1 MSTKSLGK
9 VFMTPRGIWSKTNYY
24 QTLDVVMVRE
34 ATACKG
40 YIATDNIEANI
51 AITDSRWKELFIV
64 NDGEAT
70 ADFNNKVK
78 QVDTNTKSVDAN
90 KKAIDIIYEQLKT
103 LSGVEIIKN
112 QPTNAKTAV
121 WINPNEKDIITIP
134 EVNDSLVNTVDT
146 WSSKKISDILTK
158 STNNIAQMQN
168 TVDALKTIEV
178 RSTEPTATGTEMWV
192 NPESQDVITIPEIND
207 ALTNKTDTWSS
218 AKISEEVASASKSA
232 SADVSSVATMKA
244 SVEDTVADFNTSA
257 TKANKTLTDT
267 GTAQKN
273 EVTDEGSKQVS
284 AVKSA
289 ASEIL
294 KINGVEISDTTPTN
308 TKTAVW
314 INPKEK
320 SSTTLPEVNDSA
332 VNTSDTWSS
341 KKIND
346 ELQKLITRIS
356 ALESK

>member
-1 MSTKSLGK
+1 MKQFLDISGLSDFFGLLKTYMADQFS
-9 VFMTPRGIWSKTNYY
+9 SKKHTHS
-24 QTLDVVMVRE
+24 
-34 ATACKG
+34 
-40 YIATDNIEANI
+40 ATDVGADPKGSSQQAVTSANSY
-51 AITDSRWKELFIV
+51 TDSKVGAIKTIEV
-64 NDGEAT
+64 NKT
-70 ADFNNKVK
+70 KP
-78 QVDTNTKSVDAN
+78 NTDN
-90 KKAIDIIYEQLKT
+90 
-103 LSGVEIIKN
+103 VE
-112 QPTNAKTAV
+112 V

-257 TKANKTLTDT
+257 TKANKTLIDT

-273 EVTDEGSKQVS
+273 AVTDEGSKQVS

-294 KINGVEISDTTPTN
+294 KINGGEISNTTPTN

>member
-70 ADFNNKVK
+70 DDFNNKVK
-78 QVDTNTKSVDAN
+78 QVDTNTKSVYAN

-112 QPTNAKTAV
+112 QPTNTKTAV
-121 WINPNEKDIITIP
+121 WINPNEKDI
-134 EVNDSLVNTVDT
+134 
-146 WSSKKISDILTK
+146 
-158 STNNIAQMQN
+158 
-168 TVDALKTIEV
+168 
-178 RSTEPTATGTEMWV
+178 
-192 NPESQDVITIPEIND
+192 ITIPEIND

-244 SVEDTVADFNTSA
+244 SVEGTVADFNTSA

-273 EVTDEGSKQVS
+273 AVTDEGSKQVS

-314 INPKEK
+314 INSKEK

-332 VNTSDTWSS
+332 INTSDTWSS

>member
-134 EVNDSLVNTVDT
+134 E
-146 WSSKKISDILTK
+146 
-158 STNNIAQMQN
+158 
-168 TVDALKTIEV
+168 
-178 RSTEPTATGTEMWV
+178 
-192 NPESQDVITIPEIND
+192 IND
-207 ALTNKTDTWSS
+207 ALTNKTDTSSS

-232 SADVSSVATMKA
+232 SADVSSIATMKA
-244 SVEDTVADFNTSA
+244 SVEGTVSDFNTTA
-257 TKANKTLTDT
+257 TQANKTLTDT

-273 EVTDEGSKQVS
+273 AVTDEGSKQVS

-332 VNTSDTWSS
+332 INTSDTWSS

>member
-146 WSSKKISDILTK
+146 WSS
-158 STNNIAQMQN
+158 
-168 TVDALKTIEV
+168 
-178 RSTEPTATGTEMWV
+178 
-192 NPESQDVITIPEIND
+192 
-207 ALTNKTDTWSS
+207 

-244 SVEDTVADFNTSA
+244 SVEGTVADFNTSA

-267 GTAQKN
+267 GTDQKN
-273 EVTDEGSKQVS
+273 AVTDEGSKQVS

-314 INPKEK
+314 INSKEK

-346 ELQKLITRIS
+346 ELQKLIARIS
-356 ALESK
+356 AIESK

>member
-134 EVNDSLVNTVDT
+134 E
-146 WSSKKISDILTK
+146 
-158 STNNIAQMQN
+158 
-168 TVDALKTIEV
+168 
-178 RSTEPTATGTEMWV
+178 
-192 NPESQDVITIPEIND
+192 IND

-218 AKISEEVASASKSA
+218 AKISEEVASASKSV

-244 SVEDTVADFNTSA
+244 SVEGTVSDFNTTA

-273 EVTDEGSKQVS
+273 AVTDEGSKQVS

-308 TKTAVW
+308 SKTAVW
-314 INPKEK
+314 INSKEK

-332 VNTSDTWSS
+332 INTSDTWSS

-346 ELQKLITRIS
+346 ELQKLIARIS

>member
-134 EVNDSLVNTVDT
+134 E
-146 WSSKKISDILTK
+146 
-158 STNNIAQMQN
+158 
-168 TVDALKTIEV
+168 
-178 RSTEPTATGTEMWV
+178 
-192 NPESQDVITIPEIND
+192 IND

-244 SVEDTVADFNTSA
+244 SVEGTVSDFNTTA

-273 EVTDEGSKQVS
+273 EVTNEGSKQVS

-314 INPKEK
+314 INSKEK

-332 VNTSDTWSS
+332 INTSDTWSS

-346 ELQKLITRIS
+346 ELQKLIARIS
-356 ALESK
+356 VLESK

>member
-51 AITDSRWKELFIV
+51 AITDSRWKEFFIV

-121 WINPNEKDIITIP
+121 WINPNEKDIIT
-134 EVNDSLVNTVDT
+134 V
-146 WSSKKISDILTK
+146 
-158 STNNIAQMQN
+158 
-168 TVDALKTIEV
+168 
-178 RSTEPTATGTEMWV
+178 
-192 NPESQDVITIPEIND
+192 PEIND

-232 SADVSSVATMKA
+232 SADVSSVSTMKA
-244 SVEDTVADFNTSA
+244 SVEGTVSDFNTTA

-273 EVTDEGSKQVS
+273 AVTDEGSKQVS

>member
-70 ADFNNKVK
+70 DDFNNKVK

-146 WSSKKISDILTK
+146 WSS
-158 STNNIAQMQN
+158 
-168 TVDALKTIEV
+168 
-178 RSTEPTATGTEMWV
+178 
-192 NPESQDVITIPEIND
+192 
-207 ALTNKTDTWSS
+207 
-218 AKISEEVASASKSA
+218 AKISEEVESASKSA

-244 SVEDTVADFNTSA
+244 SVEGTVSDFNDTA

-273 EVTDEGSKQVS
+273 AVTDEGSKQVS

-308 TKTAVW
+308 SKTAVW
-314 INPKEK
+314 INSKEK

-332 VNTSDTWSS
+332 INTSDTWSS

-346 ELQKLITRIS
+346 ELQKLIARIS

>member
-51 AITDSRWKELFIV
+51 EITDSRWKELFIV

-134 EVNDSLVNTVDT
+134 E
-146 WSSKKISDILTK
+146 
-158 STNNIAQMQN
+158 
-168 TVDALKTIEV
+168 
-178 RSTEPTATGTEMWV
+178 
-192 NPESQDVITIPEIND
+192 IND

-244 SVEDTVADFNTSA
+244 SVEGTVSDFNTTA

-273 EVTDEGSKQVS
+273 EVTNEGSKQVS

-314 INPKEK
+314 INSKEK

-332 VNTSDTWSS
+332 INTSDTWSS

-346 ELQKLITRIS
+346 ELQKLIARIS
-356 ALESK
+356 VLESK

>member
-70 ADFNNKVK
+70 DDFNNKVK

-134 EVNDSLVNTVDT
+134 E
-146 WSSKKISDILTK
+146 
-158 STNNIAQMQN
+158 
-168 TVDALKTIEV
+168 
-178 RSTEPTATGTEMWV
+178 
-192 NPESQDVITIPEIND
+192 IND

-244 SVEDTVADFNTSA
+244 SVEGTVADFNTSA

-273 EVTDEGSKQVS
+273 AVTDEGSKQVS

-308 TKTAVW
+308 SKTAVW
-314 INPKEK
+314 INSKEK

>member
-70 ADFNNKVK
+70 DDFNNKVK

-134 EVNDSLVNTVDT
+134 E
-146 WSSKKISDILTK
+146 
-158 STNNIAQMQN
+158 
-168 TVDALKTIEV
+168 
-178 RSTEPTATGTEMWV
+178 
-192 NPESQDVITIPEIND
+192 IND

-244 SVEDTVADFNTSA
+244 SVEGTVSDFNTTA

-273 EVTDEGSKQVS
+273 AVTNEGSKQVS

-314 INPKEK
+314 INSKEK

-346 ELQKLITRIS
+346 ELQKLIARIS

>member
-51 AITDSRWKELFIV
+51 EITDSRWKELFIV

-134 EVNDSLVNTVDT
+134 E
-146 WSSKKISDILTK
+146 
-158 STNNIAQMQN
+158 
-168 TVDALKTIEV
+168 
-178 RSTEPTATGTEMWV
+178 
-192 NPESQDVITIPEIND
+192 IND

-232 SADVSSVATMKA
+232 SADVSSIATMKA
-244 SVEDTVADFNTSA
+244 SVEGTVSDFNTTA
-257 TKANKTLTDT
+257 TQANKTLTDT

-273 EVTDEGSKQVS
+273 AVTDEGSKQVS

-308 TKTAVW
+308 SKTAVW
-314 INPKEK
+314 INSKEK

-346 ELQKLITRIS
+346 ELQKLIARIS

>member
-134 EVNDSLVNTVDT
+134 E
-146 WSSKKISDILTK
+146 
-158 STNNIAQMQN
+158 
-168 TVDALKTIEV
+168 
-178 RSTEPTATGTEMWV
+178 
-192 NPESQDVITIPEIND
+192 IND

-232 SADVSSVATMKA
+232 SADVSYVATMKA
-244 SVEDTVADFNTSA
+244 SVEGTVSDFNTTA

-294 KINGVEISDTTPTN
+294 KINGVEISNTTPTN

>member
-112 QPTNAKTAV
+112 QPTNEKTAV
-121 WINPNEKDIITIP
+121 WINPNEKDI
-134 EVNDSLVNTVDT
+134 
-146 WSSKKISDILTK
+146 
-158 STNNIAQMQN
+158 
-168 TVDALKTIEV
+168 
-178 RSTEPTATGTEMWV
+178 
-192 NPESQDVITIPEIND
+192 ITIPEIND

-244 SVEDTVADFNTSA
+244 SVEGTVSDFNTTA

-273 EVTDEGSKQVS
+273 AVTNEGSKQVS

-314 INPKEK
+314 INSKEK

-332 VNTSDTWSS
+332 INTSDTWSS

-346 ELQKLITRIS
+346 ELQKLIARIS
-356 ALESK
+356 VLESK

>member
-134 EVNDSLVNTVDT
+134 E
-146 WSSKKISDILTK
+146 
-158 STNNIAQMQN
+158 
-168 TVDALKTIEV
+168 
-178 RSTEPTATGTEMWV
+178 
-192 NPESQDVITIPEIND
+192 IND

-244 SVEDTVADFNTSA
+244 SVEGTVSDFNTTA

-273 EVTDEGSKQVS
+273 AVTDEGSKQVS

-308 TKTAVW
+308 SKTAVW
-314 INPKEK
+314 INSKEK

-346 ELQKLITRIS
+346 ELQKLIARIS

>member
-134 EVNDSLVNTVDT
+134 E
-146 WSSKKISDILTK
+146 
-158 STNNIAQMQN
+158 
-168 TVDALKTIEV
+168 
-178 RSTEPTATGTEMWV
+178 
-192 NPESQDVITIPEIND
+192 IND

-244 SVEDTVADFNTSA
+244 SVEGTVSDFNTTA

-273 EVTDEGSKQVS
+273 AVTDEGSKQVS

-314 INPKEK
+314 INSKEK

-332 VNTSDTWSS
+332 INTSDTWSS

-346 ELQKLITRIS
+346 ELQKLIARIS

>member
-9 VFMTPRGIWSKTNYY
+9 VFMTPRGIWSKQNYY

-34 ATACKG
+34 ATVCKG

-70 ADFNNKVK
+70 DDFNNKVK

-112 QPTNAKTAV
+112 QPTNTKTAV

-146 WSSKKISDILTK
+146 WSS
-158 STNNIAQMQN
+158 
-168 TVDALKTIEV
+168 
-178 RSTEPTATGTEMWV
+178 
-192 NPESQDVITIPEIND
+192 
-207 ALTNKTDTWSS
+207 
-218 AKISEEVASASKSA
+218 AKISEEVESASKSA

-244 SVEDTVADFNTSA
+244 SIEGTVSDFNAVA
-257 TKANKTLTDT
+257 TKANKTLSDT

-273 EVTDEGSKQVS
+273 AVTDEGSKQVS

-308 TKTAVW
+308 SKTAVW
-314 INPKEK
+314 INSKEK

-346 ELQKLITRIS
+346 ELQKLIARLS
-356 ALESK
+356 ALASK

>member
-70 ADFNNKVK
+70 DDFNNKVK

-121 WINPNEKDIITIP
+121 WINPNEKDIIT
-134 EVNDSLVNTVDT
+134 L
-146 WSSKKISDILTK
+146 
-158 STNNIAQMQN
+158 
-168 TVDALKTIEV
+168 
-178 RSTEPTATGTEMWV
+178 
-192 NPESQDVITIPEIND
+192 PEIND

-244 SVEDTVADFNTSA
+244 SVEGTVSDFNTTA

-273 EVTDEGSKQVS
+273 AVTNEGSKQVS

-314 INPKEK
+314 INSKEK

-332 VNTSDTWSS
+332 INTSDTWSS

-346 ELQKLITRIS
+346 ELQKLIARIS

>member
-134 EVNDSLVNTVDT
+134 E
-146 WSSKKISDILTK
+146 
-158 STNNIAQMQN
+158 
-168 TVDALKTIEV
+168 
-178 RSTEPTATGTEMWV
+178 
-192 NPESQDVITIPEIND
+192 IND

-244 SVEDTVADFNTSA
+244 SVEGTVSDFNTTA

>member
-1 MSTKSLGK
+1 MKQFLDISGLSDFFGLLKTYMADQFS
-9 VFMTPRGIWSKTNYY
+9 SKKHTHS
-24 QTLDVVMVRE
+24 
-34 ATACKG
+34 
-40 YIATDNIEANI
+40 ATDVGADPKGSSQQAVTSANSY
-51 AITDSRWKELFIV
+51 TDSKVGAIKTIEV
-64 NDGEAT
+64 N
-70 ADFNNKVK
+70 K
-78 QVDTNTKSVDAN
+78 TK
-90 KKAIDIIYEQLKT
+90 
-103 LSGVEIIKN
+103 
-112 QPTNAKTAV
+112 PTTDNAEV

-134 EVNDSLVNTVDT
+134 E
-146 WSSKKISDILTK
+146 
-158 STNNIAQMQN
+158 
-168 TVDALKTIEV
+168 
-178 RSTEPTATGTEMWV
+178 
-192 NPESQDVITIPEIND
+192 IND
-207 ALTNKTDTWSS
+207 VLTNKTDTWSS

-244 SVEDTVADFNTSA
+244 SVEGTVADFNTSA

-273 EVTDEGSKQVS
+273 AVTDEGSKQVS

-308 TKTAVW
+308 SKTAVW
-314 INPKEK
+314 INSKEK

-346 ELQKLITRIS
+346 ELQKLIARIS

>member
-78 QVDTNTKSVDAN
+78 QVDTNTKSVNAN

-134 EVNDSLVNTVDT
+134 E
-146 WSSKKISDILTK
+146 
-158 STNNIAQMQN
+158 
-168 TVDALKTIEV
+168 
-178 RSTEPTATGTEMWV
+178 
-192 NPESQDVITIPEIND
+192 IND
-207 ALTNKTDTWSS
+207 ALINKTDTWSS

-244 SVEDTVADFNTSA
+244 SVEGTVSDFNTTA

-273 EVTDEGSKQVS
+273 AVTDEGSKQVS

-294 KINGVEISDTTPTN
+294 KINGVEISDTTPKN

-314 INPKEK
+314 INSKEK

>member
-134 EVNDSLVNTVDT
+134 E
-146 WSSKKISDILTK
+146 
-158 STNNIAQMQN
+158 
-168 TVDALKTIEV
+168 
-178 RSTEPTATGTEMWV
+178 
-192 NPESQDVITIPEIND
+192 IND

-244 SVEDTVADFNTSA
+244 SVEGTVSDFNTTA

-273 EVTDEGSKQVS
+273 AVTDEGSKQVS

-314 INPKEK
+314 INSKEK

-332 VNTSDTWSS
+332 INTSDTWSS

-346 ELQKLITRIS
+346 ELQKLIARIS
-356 ALESK
+356 VLESK

>member
-51 AITDSRWKELFIV
+51 EITDSRWKELFIV

-112 QPTNAKTAV
+112 QPTNEKTAV
-121 WINPNEKDIITIP
+121 WINPNEKDI
-134 EVNDSLVNTVDT
+134 
-146 WSSKKISDILTK
+146 
-158 STNNIAQMQN
+158 
-168 TVDALKTIEV
+168 
-178 RSTEPTATGTEMWV
+178 
-192 NPESQDVITIPEIND
+192 ITIPEIND

-244 SVEDTVADFNTSA
+244 SVEGTVSDFNTTA

-273 EVTDEGSKQVS
+273 AVTNEGSKQVS

-314 INPKEK
+314 INSKEK

-332 VNTSDTWSS
+332 INTSDTWSS

-346 ELQKLITRIS
+346 ELQKLIARIS
-356 ALESK
+356 VLESK

>member
-51 AITDSRWKELFIV
+51 EITDSRWKELFIV

-134 EVNDSLVNTVDT
+134 E
-146 WSSKKISDILTK
+146 
-158 STNNIAQMQN
+158 
-168 TVDALKTIEV
+168 
-178 RSTEPTATGTEMWV
+178 
-192 NPESQDVITIPEIND
+192 IND

-244 SVEDTVADFNTSA
+244 SVEGTVSDFNTTA

-273 EVTDEGSKQVS
+273 AVTNEGSKQVS

-314 INPKEK
+314 INSKEK

-332 VNTSDTWSS
+332 INTSDTWSS

-346 ELQKLITRIS
+346 ELQKLIARIS
-356 ALESK
+356 VLESK

>member
-134 EVNDSLVNTVDT
+134 E
-146 WSSKKISDILTK
+146 
-158 STNNIAQMQN
+158 
-168 TVDALKTIEV
+168 
-178 RSTEPTATGTEMWV
+178 
-192 NPESQDVITIPEIND
+192 IND

-244 SVEDTVADFNTSA
+244 SVEGTVSDFNTTA

-273 EVTDEGSKQVS
+273 AVTNEGSKQVS

-314 INPKEK
+314 INSKEK

-332 VNTSDTWSS
+332 INTSDTWSS

-346 ELQKLITRIS
+346 ELQKLIARIS
-356 ALESK
+356 VLESK

>member
-70 ADFNNKVK
+70 DDFNNKVK

-134 EVNDSLVNTVDT
+134 E
-146 WSSKKISDILTK
+146 
-158 STNNIAQMQN
+158 
-168 TVDALKTIEV
+168 
-178 RSTEPTATGTEMWV
+178 
-192 NPESQDVITIPEIND
+192 IND

-244 SVEDTVADFNTSA
+244 SVEGTVSDFNTTA

-273 EVTDEGSKQVS
+273 AVTDEGSKQVS

-314 INPKEK
+314 INSKEK

-346 ELQKLITRIS
+346 ELQKLIARIS

>member
-134 EVNDSLVNTVDT
+134 E
-146 WSSKKISDILTK
+146 
-158 STNNIAQMQN
+158 
-168 TVDALKTIEV
+168 
-178 RSTEPTATGTEMWV
+178 
-192 NPESQDVITIPEIND
+192 IND

-244 SVEDTVADFNTSA
+244 SVEGTVSDFNTTA

-273 EVTDEGSKQVS
+273 EVTNEGSKQVS

-294 KINGVEISDTTPTN
+294 KINGVEISDITPTN

-332 VNTSDTWSS
+332 INTSDTWSS

-346 ELQKLITRIS
+346 ELQKLIARIS
-356 ALESK
+356 VLESK

>member
-112 QPTNAKTAV
+112 QPTNTKTAV
-121 WINPNEKDIITIP
+121 WINPNEKDI
-134 EVNDSLVNTVDT
+134 
-146 WSSKKISDILTK
+146 
-158 STNNIAQMQN
+158 
-168 TVDALKTIEV
+168 
-178 RSTEPTATGTEMWV
+178 
-192 NPESQDVITIPEIND
+192 ITIPEIND

-244 SVEDTVADFNTSA
+244 SVEGTVSDFNTTA

-267 GTAQKN
+267 GTAKKN

>member
-134 EVNDSLVNTVDT
+134 E
-146 WSSKKISDILTK
+146 
-158 STNNIAQMQN
+158 
-168 TVDALKTIEV
+168 
-178 RSTEPTATGTEMWV
+178 
-192 NPESQDVITIPEIND
+192 IND

-244 SVEDTVADFNTSA
+244 SVEGTVADFNTSA

-273 EVTDEGSKQVS
+273 AVTDEGSKQVS

-308 TKTAVW
+308 SKTAVW
-314 INPKEK
+314 INSKEK

>member
-134 EVNDSLVNTVDT
+134 E
-146 WSSKKISDILTK
+146 
-158 STNNIAQMQN
+158 
-168 TVDALKTIEV
+168 
-178 RSTEPTATGTEMWV
+178 
-192 NPESQDVITIPEIND
+192 IND

-232 SADVSSVATMKA
+232 SADVSSIATMKA
-244 SVEDTVADFNTSA
+244 SVEGTVSDFNTTA
-257 TKANKTLTDT
+257 TQANKTLTDT

-273 EVTDEGSKQVS
+273 AVTDEGSKQVS

-332 VNTSDTWSS
+332 INTSDTWSS

>member
-70 ADFNNKVK
+70 DDFNNKVK

-146 WSSKKISDILTK
+146 WSS
-158 STNNIAQMQN
+158 
-168 TVDALKTIEV
+168 
-178 RSTEPTATGTEMWV
+178 
-192 NPESQDVITIPEIND
+192 
-207 ALTNKTDTWSS
+207 

-232 SADVSSVATMKA
+232 STDVSSVATMKA
-244 SVEDTVADFNTSA
+244 SVEGTVADFNTSA

-273 EVTDEGSKQVS
+273 AVTDEGSKQVS

-308 TKTAVW
+308 SKTAVW

>member
-70 ADFNNKVK
+70 DDFNNKVK

-146 WSSKKISDILTK
+146 WSS
-158 STNNIAQMQN
+158 
-168 TVDALKTIEV
+168 
-178 RSTEPTATGTEMWV
+178 
-192 NPESQDVITIPEIND
+192 
-207 ALTNKTDTWSS
+207 

-244 SVEDTVADFNTSA
+244 SVEGTVADFNTSA

-273 EVTDEGSKQVS
+273 AVTDEGSKQVS

-308 TKTAVW
+308 SKTAVW
-314 INPKEK
+314 INSKEK

>member
-34 ATACKG
+34 AKSCKG

-134 EVNDSLVNTVDT
+134 E
-146 WSSKKISDILTK
+146 
-158 STNNIAQMQN
+158 
-168 TVDALKTIEV
+168 
-178 RSTEPTATGTEMWV
+178 
-192 NPESQDVITIPEIND
+192 IND

-244 SVEDTVADFNTSA
+244 SVEGTVSDFNTTA

-273 EVTDEGSKQVS
+273 AVTNEGSKQVS

-294 KINGVEISDTTPTN
+294 KINGVEISNTTPTN

>member
-51 AITDSRWKELFIV
+51 AITDSRWKEFFIV

-134 EVNDSLVNTVDT
+134 E
-146 WSSKKISDILTK
+146 
-158 STNNIAQMQN
+158 
-168 TVDALKTIEV
+168 
-178 RSTEPTATGTEMWV
+178 
-192 NPESQDVITIPEIND
+192 IND

-244 SVEDTVADFNTSA
+244 SVEGTVSDFNTTA

-273 EVTDEGSKQVS
+273 AVTNEGSKQVS

-320 SSTTLPEVNDSA
+320 FSTTLPEVNDSA

>member
-70 ADFNNKVK
+70 DDFNNKVK

-146 WSSKKISDILTK
+146 WSS
-158 STNNIAQMQN
+158 
-168 TVDALKTIEV
+168 
-178 RSTEPTATGTEMWV
+178 
-192 NPESQDVITIPEIND
+192 
-207 ALTNKTDTWSS
+207 
-218 AKISEEVASASKSA
+218 AKISEEVESASKSA

-244 SVEDTVADFNTSA
+244 SVEGTVADFNTSA

-273 EVTDEGSKQVS
+273 AVTDEGSKQVS

-308 TKTAVW
+308 SKTAVW
-314 INPKEK
+314 INSKEK

-346 ELQKLITRIS
+346 ELQKLIARIS

>member
-70 ADFNNKVK
+70 DDFNNKVK

-146 WSSKKISDILTK
+146 WSS
-158 STNNIAQMQN
+158 
-168 TVDALKTIEV
+168 
-178 RSTEPTATGTEMWV
+178 
-192 NPESQDVITIPEIND
+192 
-207 ALTNKTDTWSS
+207 
-218 AKISEEVASASKSA
+218 AKISEEVASASQSA
-232 SADVSSVATMKA
+232 SADVSSVATMTA
-244 SVEDTVADFNTSA
+244 SVEGTVADFNTSA

-273 EVTDEGSKQVS
+273 AVTDEGSKQVS

-308 TKTAVW
+308 SKTAVW
-314 INPKEK
+314 INSKEK

>member
-78 QVDTNTKSVDAN
+78 QVDTNTKSVDA
-90 KKAIDIIYEQLKT
+90 IYEQLKT

-257 TKANKTLTDT
+257 TKANKTLIDT

-273 EVTDEGSKQVS
+273 AVTDEGSKQVS

-294 KINGVEISDTTPTN
+294 KINGVEISNTTPTN